1 MMSEQEHGVVIVG
14 AGPTGLALSA
24 ELKRL
29 GISSLILD
37 RLEAGANTS
46 RAAVVHAR
54 TLEVLEPLGVTP
66 ELLQEG
72 IVVPTFRVRDRNR
85 ILTSI
90 SFQDLD
96 TKYPF
101 TLMCPQ
107 NRTEAVL
114 LRRLQSLGGA
124 VQRPCDVV
132 AVQPGEN
139 EVEVQFQSGKELKT
153 VRTKWLVG
161 CDGMHSVVR
170 EQASIPFIGGDYEES
185 FVLADVEMDWPLDRD
200 EVSLFFSDKGLVV
213 VAPLPGNHFRIV
225 ATMKEAPPAPSIA
238 DLQQIFQER
247 GPENAAITIGR
258 IVWASRFH
266 LEHRVAKVLRLGRI
280 LLAGDAAHVHSP
292 AGGQGMNTGI
302 QDAIALASALQETL
316 QQGNDAALDK
326 WQQKRLEIAHSVVKM
341 TDQMT
346 KMATA
351 SSYGVKLLRNAV
363 LSIVGQI
370 PFAQHALAE
379 KLSELDNR

>member
-1 MMSEQEHGVVIVG
+1 MHKPEHTVVIVG
-14 AGPTGLALSA
+14 AGPTGLALGA

-29 GISSLILD
+29 GIPSLILD

-72 IVVPTFRVRDRNR
+72 IVVPTFRIRDRNR
-85 ILTSI
+85 ILTTI
-90 SFQDLD
+90 SFKDLD
-96 TKYPF
+96 TKYQF
-101 TLMCPQ
+101 ALMCPQ
-107 NRTEAVL
+107 NRTEVVL
-114 LRRLQSLGGA
+114 LRRLQALGGA

-132 AVQPGEN
+132 TVRPGEDD
-139 EVEVQFQSGKELKT
+139 VEVQFKTGEELKT
-153 VRTKWLVG
+153 VRTKWLIG

-170 EQASIPFIGGDYEES
+170 EQASIPFIGGNYEES
-185 FVLADVEMDWPLDRD
+185 FVLADVEMDWPLDRE
-200 EVSLFFSDKGLVV
+200 EVSLFFSDQGLIV

-225 ATMKEAPPAPSIA
+225 ATMKEAPPEPSIA
-238 DLQQIFQER
+238 DLQGIFKER
-247 GPENAAITIGR
+247 GPENTTIAIHR
-258 IVWASRFH
+258 IVWASRFR
-266 LEHRVAKVLRLGRI
+266 LEHRVAEVLRQGRI

-302 QDAIALASALQETL
+302 QDAITLAGALQKTL
-316 QQGNDAALDK
+316 QQGNDAALNA
-326 WQQKRLEIAHSVVKM
+326 WQEKRLEIAHSVVTM
-341 TDQMT
+341 TDRMT

-379 KLSELDNR
+379 RLSELENR

>member
-1 MMSEQEHGVVIVG
+1 VNKKEHDVVIVG
-14 AGPTGLALSA
+14 AGPTGLALGA

-29 GISSLILD
+29 EISSLILD

-66 ELLQEG
+66 ELIQEG
-72 IVVPTFRVRDRNR
+72 IIVPIFRVRDRNR

-90 SFQDLD
+90 SFAELD

-107 NRTEAVL
+107 NRTEAIL
-114 LRRLQSLGGA
+114 LQRLQSLGGA

-132 AVQPGEN
+132 AVRPGEQD
-139 EVEVQFQSGKELKT
+139 VQVQFKSGAELKT
-153 VRTKWLVG
+153 VHTKWVVG
-161 CDGMHSVVR
+161 CDRMHSLVR
-170 EQASIPFIGGDYEES
+170 DQASIPFIGGDYEES
-185 FVLADVEMDWPLDRD
+185 FVLADVEMDWPLDRE
-200 EVSLFFSDKGLVV
+200 EVSLFFSGQGLVV

-225 ATMKEAPPAPSIA
+225 ATMKQAPPTPSIA
-238 DLQQIFQER
+238 DFQQILAER
-247 GPENAAITIGR
+247 GPEKGNITIRR

-266 LEHRVAKVLRLGRI
+266 LEHRVAKVLRQGRV

-302 QDAIALASALQETL
+302 QDAIALAAAMKETL
-316 QQGNDAALDK
+316 LKGNDTALK
-326 WQQKRLEIAHSVVKM
+326 LWQEKRLEIAHSVVKM
-341 TDQMT
+341 TDRMT

-351 SSYGVKLLRNAV
+351 SSPGVKLLRNAV

-370 PFAQHALAE
+370 PFVQHALAE
-379 KLSELDNR
+379 KLSELDNK

>member
-1 MMSEQEHGVVIVG
+1 V
-14 AGPTGLALSA
+14 
-24 ELKRL
+24 
-29 GISSLILD
+29 
-37 RLEAGANTS
+37 
-46 RAAVVHAR
+46 
-54 TLEVLEPLGVTP
+54 
-66 ELLQEG
+66 
-72 IVVPTFRVRDRNR
+72 
-85 ILTSI
+85 TSI
-90 SFQDLD
+90 GFKDLD

-107 NRTEAVL
+107 NRTEAIL

-132 AVQPGEN
+132 TVRPGEN
-139 EVEVQFQSGKELKT
+139 DVEVQFESGADLKT

-170 EQASIPFIGGDYEES
+170 EQASIPFIGGSYEES
-185 FVLADVEMDWPLDRD
+185 FVLADVEMDWPLDRQ

-225 ATMKEAPPAPSIA
+225 ATMKDAPPDPSIA
-238 DLQQIFQER
+238 DLLHIFDER
-247 GPENAAITIGR
+247 GPENAAIAIRR
-258 IVWASRFH
+258 IMWASRFR
-266 LEHRVAKVLRLGRI
+266 LEHRVARVLRQGRI

-302 QDAIALASALQETL
+302 QDAIALAGALHQTL
-316 QQGNDAALDK
+316 QQGNDAALNI
-326 WQQKRLEIAHSVVKM
+326 WQEKRLEIAHSVVTM
-341 TDQMT
+341 TDRMT

-370 PFAQHALAE
+370 PFAEHALAE
-379 KLSELDNR
+379 RLSELENR

>member
-1 MMSEQEHGVVIVG
+1 VNKKEHDVVIVG
-14 AGPTGLALSA
+14 AGPTGLALGA

-29 GISSLILD
+29 EISSLILD

-66 ELLQEG
+66 KLIQEG
-72 IVVPTFRVRDRNR
+72 IIVPIFRVRDRNR

-90 SFQDLD
+90 SFAQLD
-96 TKYPF
+96 TEYPF

-107 NRTEAVL
+107 NRTEAIL
-114 LRRLQSLGGA
+114 LQRLQSLGGA

-132 AVQPGEN
+132 TIRPGEQD
-139 EVEVQFQSGKELKT
+139 VQVQFKSGAELET
-153 VRTKWLVG
+153 VHTKWVVG
-161 CDGMHSVVR
+161 CDGMHSLVR

-185 FVLADVEMDWPLDRD
+185 FVLADVEMDWPLDRE
-200 EVSLFFSDKGLVV
+200 EVSLFFSDQGLVV

-225 ATMKEAPPAPSIA
+225 ATMKQAPPSPSIA
-238 DLQQIFQER
+238 DFQQILAER
-247 GPENAAITIGR
+247 GPEKAAVTIRR

-266 LEHRVAKVLRLGRI
+266 LEHRVAKVLRQGRV

-302 QDAIALASALQETL
+302 QDAITLAAALKETL
-316 QQGNDAALDK
+316 VKGNDAALNA
-326 WQQKRLEIAHSVVKM
+326 WQEQRLEIAHSVVKM
-341 TDQMT
+341 TDRMT
-346 KMATA
+346 KIATA
-351 SSYGVKLLRNAV
+351 SSSGVKLLRNAV

-370 PFAQHALAE
+370 PFVQNALAE
-379 KLSELDNR
+379 KLSELDNK

>member
-1 MMSEQEHGVVIVG
+1 MDELEHSVVIVG
-14 AGPTGLALSA
+14 AGPTGLALGA
-24 ELKRL
+24 ELQRL
-29 GISSLILD
+29 GIPALILD

-54 TLEVLEPLGVTP
+54 TLEVLEPLGVVP

-72 IVVPTFRVRDRNR
+72 IVVPTFRIRDRNR

-90 SFQDLD
+90 SFKDLD

-101 TLMCPQ
+101 ALMCPQ
-107 NRTEAVL
+107 NSTEAIL
-114 LRRLQSLGGA
+114 LRRLQALGGD

-132 AVQPGEN
+132 AVRPGEN
-139 EVEVQFQSGKELKT
+139 DVEVQFKSGEESKT

-170 EQASIPFIGGDYEES
+170 EQASIPFQGGNYEES
-185 FVLADVEMDWPLDRD
+185 FVLADVEMDWPLDRE
-200 EVSLFFSDKGLVV
+200 EVSLFFSDQGLVV
-213 VAPLPGNHFRIV
+213 VAPLPGNRFRIV
-225 ATMKEAPPAPSIA
+225 ATMKEAPPEPSIA
-238 DLQQIFQER
+238 DLQHIFEER
-247 GPENAAITIGR
+247 GPENAAIAIRR
-258 IVWASRFH
+258 IVWASRF
-266 LEHRVAKVLRLGRI
+266 LIEHRVAEVLRQGRI

-302 QDAIALASALQETL
+302 QDAIALADALQETL
-316 QQGNDAALDK
+316 QDGNDAALNS
-326 WQQKRLEIAHSVVKM
+326 WQEKRLEIARSVVKM